1 VGSTCCVGTDPSI
14 ARVKYGN
21 ATTVVLDP
29 VIPVFGWLMVERLL
43 SSGFSIMYLCRHLK
57 P

>member
-29 VIPVFGWLMVERLL
+29 VIPVFRWLMVERLL
-43 SSGFSIMYLCRHLK
+43 SSGFSIMYFCRHLK